1 MPYALCPMPY
11 QHLMLLKKAIFQ
23 FTIDSY
29 SLTSA
34 CRLRR
39 SIASL
44 VGVGQNGII
53 FDLIDLL
60 IPDAPHKFDR

>member
-1 MPYALCPMPY
+1 M
-11 QHLMLLKKAIFQ
+11 
-23 FTIDSY
+23 
-29 SLTSA
+29 TSA
-34 CRLRR
+34 SRLRR

-53 FDLIDLL
+53 LNLIELL